1 MGSEAFRSFLEQ
13 FEQSGPCYIPRQL
26 SSACECCCGNAAC
39 VYLQHSLSSLAELEH
54 DVRTA
59 AKLGQA
65 LLARHEAYA
74 ADAEKDRL
82 RMTAEIEELREN
94 KRTLEDQNAKVVAEN
109 RSLLDHLESLND
121 AVAESDFQVQ
131 SLTATLHATQ
141 RELENLAHLATKTEQ
156 LEHQLVHY
164 EKEQAEL
171 RQTVSTTADGE
182 RLAVRRWQKAESELN
197 SLQEQLQRIEQ
208 EAAEEKERHVE
219 LMGRMERRRAVEREL
234 KSAAGRLKDTATA
247 RTVGRIQKGNNVV
260 SHFVKDILQ
269 DNANLQIGIVELRE
283 MLQTSNDEV
292 ETLREQL
299 THRPEVDMASQRR
312 ASSPAPTLDTEMLK
326 ARAQELHVHHHYHAP
341 PTPAESEFKSRT
353 QTLRRSKKKRYGITA
368 GHFTPPL
375 GTHAPKTPPRSRGYE
390 TPSSASAI
398 LAHTAVSI
406 PTYPAV
412 SRWSLLSNR
421 TTASTVSSSTPS
433 SPPPTSQ
440 RASSL
445 SDRVFSDAG
454 MESSRPTTP
463 DTEDPGSPLSVPA
476 GSKRVSSSI
485 HRSLTAPTIL
495 RAKSSESPALRTL
508 HELQRPAGCLRRT
521 QTHSGCDA
529 ILEESKS
536 WLDSYVYS
544 TDVGSGSTSTPTLP
558 EETEFTLVGR
568 DVYSRPL
575 RRAASHESL
584 LPAHGMAVHTLK
596 SRPCQLLAFGGGHS
610 FSTQPVIS
618 AAIAHAARPSA
629 PSRVSSQE
637 LGRSLRSGA
646 AADQRMGG
654 RVLNSQKN
662 NIGFGSKVGGWVR
675 GRWGATPTPTENIA
689 AQIRQQP
696 MRPKLSSA
704 HSTTP
709 VPVGSQDAVHR
720 RLKRRPPGVN
730 QSGPILDIGCE
741 PKSHVMPM
749 IIILDEEALRR
760 ALEE

>member
-1 MGSEAFRSFLEQ
+1 M
-13 FEQSGPCYIPRQL
+13 
-26 SSACECCCGNAAC
+26 
-39 VYLQHSLSSLAELEH
+39 SLIWSL
-54 DVRTA
+54 
-59 AKLGQA
+59 QA

-82 RMTAEIEELREN
+82 RTTAEIEELREN
-94 KRTLEDQNAKVVAEN
+94 KRTLEEQNAKIVAEN
-109 RSLLDHLESLND
+109 RTLLDHLESLND
-121 AVAESDFQVQ
+121 AVAESDAQAQ

-141 RELENLAHLATKTEQ
+141 CELESLAHLATRTEQ

-164 EKEQAEL
+164 EKEQTEL
-171 RQTVSTTADGE
+171 RQTVSTAADGE
-182 RLAVRRWQKAESELN
+182 RSAVRRWQKAERELN

-208 EAAEEKERHVE
+208 QATEEKEKHAD
-219 LMGRMERRRAVEREL
+219 LINRMERRRAVEVEL
-234 KSAAGRLKDTATA
+234 KSAAGRWKGTATA
-247 RTVGRIQKGNNVV
+247 RTVGRTQKSNNVV

-299 THRPEVDMASQRR
+299 STNRPEVDMASQRR
-312 ASSPAPTLDTEMLK
+312 ASSPAPTLDTELLK

-341 PTPAESEFKSRT
+341 PTPAESVFKSRT
-353 QTLRRSKKKRYGITA
+353 QTLRRKKKRYGITA
-368 GHFTPPL
+368 GHFTPPP
-375 GTHAPKTPPRSRGYE
+375 GTHTPGTPPRSRGYE

-406 PTYPAV
+406 PTHSAV

-421 TTASTVSSSTPS
+421 TTASMVSSSIPS

-445 SDRVFSDAG
+445 SDRVFSDAAT
-454 MESSRPTTP
+454 ESSRPTTP

-495 RAKSSESPALRTL
+495 RAKPSESPALRTL
-508 HELQRPAGCLRRT
+508 LELKRSADCLRRT
-521 QTHSGCDA
+521 QRHSACDA
-529 ILEESKS
+529 IPEESKS
-536 WLDSYVYS
+536 WSDSYVNLLEVES
-544 TDVGSGSTSTPTLP
+544 DSTSTPTPL
-558 EETEFTLVGR
+558 EETDFALIGR

-584 LPAHGMAVHTLK
+584 LPAHGMAIHALK

-629 PSRVSSQE
+629 LSRVSSKE
-637 LGRSLRSGA
+637 LGRSLLNGA
-646 AADQRMGG
+646 EADQRLGG
-654 RVLNSQKN
+654 RTLDSQKN
-662 NIGFGSKVGGWVR
+662 GIGFGRKVGGWVW
-675 GRWGATPTPTENIA
+675 GRWGATPTTTEDIVTH
-689 AQIRQQP
+689 IKQQP

-704 HSTTP
+704 SSTTP

-730 QSGPILDIGCE
+730 QNGSILDIGRE

-749 IIILDEEALRR
+749 METLDVEALRR